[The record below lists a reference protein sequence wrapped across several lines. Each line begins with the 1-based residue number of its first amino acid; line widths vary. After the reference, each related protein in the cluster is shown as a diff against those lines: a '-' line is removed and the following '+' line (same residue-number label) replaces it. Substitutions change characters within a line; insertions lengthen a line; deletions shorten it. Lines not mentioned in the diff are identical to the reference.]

1 MDKKICNK
9 IIIKLLGPM
18 NMCSYD
24 CKRNK
29 ILDKNMTILE

>member
-1 MDKKICNK
+1 MDKKYVI

-29 ILDKNMTILE
+29 ILDKNMTILEK